1 MRIDSIGNIGIGDNA
16 PGTKLQITGTE
27 PYITLKNITNE
38 NNDGGC
44 ESRIIFEDHGNNA
57 LGQIHLKS

>member
-38 NNDGGC
+38 NNDGGVNL
-44 ESRIIFEDHGNNA
+44 E
-57 LGQIHLKS
+57 LYLKTMVTML